1 MYKKVTQ
8 GNSVSVT
15 EGMLPKHS
23 ILIQIIYSFFV
34 YFLYYTCNNTSMLKL
49 AIHKVCDYIVHL

>member
-15 EGMLPKHS
+15 EGKLPKHS
-23 ILIQIIYSFFV
+23 ILIQIISSSV
-34 YFLYYTCNNTSMLKL
+34 YCLYYTCNNTSILKL
-49 AIHKVCDYIVHL
+49 ALHKVWDYIVHL

>member
-15 EGMLPKHS
+15 EGKLPKHS
-23 ILIQIIYSFFV
+23 ILIEIIYSFFV
-34 YFLYYTCNNTSMLKL
+34 YFLYHTCNNTMLKL
-49 AIHKVCDYIVHL
+49 ALHKVWDYIVHL

>member
-15 EGMLPKHS
+15 EGKMPKHS
-23 ILIQIIYSFFV
+23 ILIQIIYSFSD
-34 YFLYYTCNNTSMLKL
+34 YFFYCTCNNTSILELFYIK
-49 AIHKVCDYIVHL
+49 CDYIVHL

>member
-15 EGMLPKHS
+15 EGELPKHS
-23 ILIQIIYSFFV
+23 ILIQIIYSFSY
-34 YFLYYTCNNTSMLKL
+34 YFSLLY
-49 AIHKVCDYIVHL
+49 VQ